1 MNATAPRPVPNLTL
15 ALYYLAIFVGG
26 LVALNVLYLLI
37 QAFFCFSPSNG
48 AAMGF
53 LLMVASA
60 GSVGQIWYRRER
72 VRPGSGRA
80 WRVALLCLLA
90 TILVQALMLGFLYVA
105 AGMPDSPLRG
115 VRPDEQPLL
124 AGVVAFVLLVE
135 LLLIR
140 LGLFMGGRQA
150 QKKDKRVTAET
161 FE

>member
-1 MNATAPRPVPNLTL
+1 MNGNTSRPVSNLTL

-26 LVALNVLYLLI
+26 VIALNVLYLLLET
-37 QAFFCFSPSNG
+37 FLRFNPSNG
-48 AAMGF
+48 AAMAF

-60 GSVGQIWYRRER
+60 GSVGQIWYRREH
-72 VRPGSGRA
+72 VGPSGARA

-90 TILVQALMLGFLYVA
+90 TILVQILLLGFFYVA
-105 AGMPDSPLRG
+105 AGMPGSPLG
-115 VRPDEQPLL
+115 GAPASEQPLL
-124 AGVVAFVLLVE
+124 AGVVAFVLLLQ

-150 QKKDKRVTAET
+150 QKKDKRAIAET